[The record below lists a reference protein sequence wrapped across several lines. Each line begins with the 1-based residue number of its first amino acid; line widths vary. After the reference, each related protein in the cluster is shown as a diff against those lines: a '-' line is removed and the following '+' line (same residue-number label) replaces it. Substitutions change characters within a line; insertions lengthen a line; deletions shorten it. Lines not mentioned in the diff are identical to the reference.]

1 MEKIRLVS
9 WRRKDRILGETETAA
24 QRRARMRE
32 DGGASRWP
40 LTSTVACTTPELTDE
55 DLAGIVIPGIL
66 GGVRNTQ
73 GVNEK
78 ATESAISST
87 IPLELNLEQS
97 QTLRTLPLAAQALSA
112 DASLLRGQLMESPH
126 YGNAILRLSNQAETT
141 PNVENA
147 SCAITS
153 IMGLKDVSE
162 QLRLSR
168 KAILHFV
175 REGKLRHQRLAKRY
189 VFMAEDVRAF
199 RSQRLATNITTME

>member
-1 MEKIRLVS
+1 MEKVRLVS

-32 DGGASRWP
+32 QGGALRWP

-55 DLAGIVIPGIL
+55 DLAGIVIPDIL

-73 GVNEK
+73 GITEK
-78 ATESAISST
+78 GSEDAISST

-97 QTLRTLPLAAQALSA
+97 RTLRTLPLTAHALSA
-112 DASLLRGQLMESPH
+112 GAALLHCQLMESPR
-126 YGNAILRLSNQAETT
+126 YGNVILRLSNQTKTT
-141 PNVENA
+141 PNVEHA
-147 SCAITS
+147 SCTITS
-153 IMGLKDVSE
+153 IMALKDVSE
-162 QLRLSR
+162 QLGLSR
-168 KAILHFV
+168 KAILRFV